1 MSIQKMR
8 IPHFLVGTMLRLEA
22 NLCINEFFFSAEKVP
37 NLSQRIRV
45 EMNRIRNRSW
55 TKTGYKSTLER
66 QPGSRSDLQNFT
78 YFLPTIFSKCGLR
91 SDLFKITD
99 PDPNTTAGSGFAALS
114 VMRPTHLANSEPC
127 NFSSSAQSL

>member
-1 MSIQKMR
+1 MVERLCQFKRCALHIFSLARCFAWKQTPGGDEPDQEQILDKNRIQIDPRKTAR
-8 IPHFLVGTMLRLEA
+8 IQIGPTELHL
-22 NLCINEFFFSAEKVP
+22 FFS
-37 NLSQRIRV
+37 
-45 EMNRIRNRSW
+45 
-55 TKTGYKSTLER
+55 GH
-66 QPGSRSDLQNFT
+66 
-78 YFLPTIFSKCGLR
+78 FSKCGLG

>member
-1 MSIQKMR
+1 M
-8 IPHFLVGTMLRLEA
+8 
-22 NLCINEFFFSAEKVP
+22 NFFF
-37 NLSQRIRV
+37 
-45 EMNRIRNRSW
+45 NRKSTESKPADPGGDEPDQEQILD
-55 TKTGYKSTLER
+55 KTGYKSTLER

-78 YFLPTIFSKCGLR
+78 YFFPAIFSKCGLG